1 MAYEVAPA
9 GWYPDPQIP
18 SAVRWW
24 DGRAWTSHT
33 QPWVPMPLVQPMGE
47 RKSRSVAV
55 VMAIFLSFW
64 SFLYTYSASA
74 WKFWLGLGIVI
85 LAWVVAIVLDVLYSG
100 RSPFT
105 ALLVIL
111 IPLGV
116 WIWSVV
122 DRANTPL

>member
-1 MAYEVAPA
+1 
-9 GWYPDPQIP
+9 
-18 SAVRWW
+18 
-24 DGRAWTSHT
+24 
-33 QPWVPMPLVQPMGE
+33 MPLVQPMGE